1 MAGWQPAKV
10 ARCYNF
16 EWKTRMKAPYNR
28 LAGQR
33 GRELAMAMTRKS
45 SGVFTL
51 STKRGNSRGDV
62 FLNFSLPNGQTA
74 HVLDR
79 RVYES
84 ALKKA
89 DTQVKKTLDDIRK
102 RGGDAK

>member
-1 MAGWQPAKV
+1 M
-10 ARCYNF
+10 
-16 EWKTRMKAPYNR
+16 KTPYNR
-28 LAGQR
+28 HAGQR
-33 GRELAMAMTRKS
+33 GREAMAVTKKAS
-45 SGVFTL
+45 TEVFTV
-51 STKRGNSRGDV
+51 STRGGNSKGDIFV
-62 FLNFSLPNGQTA
+62 SYSLPNGQTA

-89 DTQVKKTLDDIRK
+89 DTQLRKTLDGIRK

>member
-1 MAGWQPAKV
+1 MAVTK
-10 ARCYNF
+10 
-16 EWKTRMKAPYNR
+16 
-28 LAGQR
+28 
-33 GRELAMAMTRKS
+33 KS
-45 SGVFTL
+45 STTEVFTV
-51 STKRGNSRGDV
+51 STKSGNSKGDIFV
-62 FLNFSLPNGQTA
+62 SYSLPNGQTA

-89 DTQVKKTLDDIRK
+89 DTQLRKTLDDIRK